1 MAPTAMGEAPAP
13 ALEQLRGQ
21 LASYITEAKAITSK
35 WEGKEADMPLEVDE
49 KLQGIFGKADILRA
63 RINNY
68 QRLADFDAE
77 AAQPTENPLSW
88 RTAAP
93 KEGDAPTDSK
103 SWRTVDINTP
113 FGTKSY
119 RYHVPVAVEAK
130 GYDSA
135 FEAYMRH
142 GAETVKSNY
151 PRDFKALLSGSDTAG
166 GFYISPDMQS
176 DVLKK
181 MATTATIRSLARVV
195 GTSSNLVQFPRIKY
209 TTDNKYTSGMRMTWT
224 GEAPASGSTHRVT
237 DQILGQVNIPVHTA
251 MASQLVHN
259 DLIEDSAYDILG
271 DSSQFLAEAFA
282 LGENDAFLNG
292 TGSGRPLGMITQVS
306 SSTDDSTY
314 IPYTAS
320 GTSAAISTSGDAFS
334 GYRLVKM
341 YYSLPAQYRARAVWL
356 MNSLTMLEVESLV
369 DAQKR
374 PLIAALTAA
383 SITTGEPTIIKGKRA
398 AVDEFVPDI
407 AANAYPILFG
417 DFSGYVVVDRVGFSV
432 QRLTERYAEE
442 NQVLLLARKR
452 VGGSPVEAYRL
463 RAMKTATS

>member
-1 MAPTAMGEAPAP
+1 MPQGESSAPAI
-13 ALEQLRGQ
+13 EQLRGQ
-21 LASYITEAKAITSK
+21 LATKITEAKAITAQ
-35 WEGKEADMPLEVDE
+35 WAGKETDMPAEVDT
-49 KLQGIFGKADILRA
+49 KLQQMLGEADTLKA
-63 RINNY
+63 RITSL
-68 QRLADFDAE
+68 QRLADHDLDRDT
-77 AAQPTENPLSW
+77 PTENPLAW
-88 RTAAP
+88 RTASP
-93 KEGDAPTDSK
+93 KEGDAPTDAK
-103 SWRTVDINTP
+103 SWRTVDIPTP
-113 FGTKSY
+113 FGTKVY

-130 GYDSA
+130 GYGSA

-142 GAETVKSNY
+142 GAEQVKAAY
-151 PRDFKALLSGSDTAG
+151 PRDFKALISGSDTAG

-176 DVLKK
+176 EVLKK
-181 MATTATIRSLARVV
+181 MATTATIRSLARII

-259 DLIEDSAYDILG
+259 DLIEDSAYDVLG

-292 TGSGRPLGMITQVS
+292 TGSGRPLGMITQI
-306 SSTDDSTY
+306 SSTADDSTY
-314 IPYTAS
+314 IPYIAS

-334 GYRLVKM
+334 GYRLVKL
-341 YYSLPAQYRARAVWL
+341 YYNLPAQYRARAVWL

-407 AANAYPILFG
+407 GANAYPMLFG

-463 RAMKTATS
+463 RALKTGTS